1 MKIPYSG
8 ILCFCLLSLIP
19 GMAAAEAVKIPVGQ
33 QAAGMRDMDVPRRGM
48 NKTDVEAAYGAP
60 RDRSRAV
67 GEPPISYWEFE
78 HYFVY
83 FENDRVLHTV
93 FKRTDSER

>member
-1 MKIPYSG
+1 MKIPYGG
-8 ILCFCLLSLIP
+8 ILCFCLLSFIP
-19 GMAAAEAVKIPVGQ
+19 AVSVAENVKIPVGQ

-48 NKTDVEAAYGAP
+48 SKTEVEAAFGAP
-60 RDRSRAV
+60 QAKSRAV
-67 GEPPISYWEFE
+67 GEPPVSYWEFE

-93 FKRTDSER
+93 FKRTHSER